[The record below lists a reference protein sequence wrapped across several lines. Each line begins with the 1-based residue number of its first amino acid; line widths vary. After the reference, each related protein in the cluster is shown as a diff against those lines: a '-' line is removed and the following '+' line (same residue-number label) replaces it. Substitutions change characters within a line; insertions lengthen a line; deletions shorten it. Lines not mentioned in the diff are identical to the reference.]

1 MQGSAA
7 ATDTAQT
14 AYRCHMNK
22 LLLSLL
28 VVVASASV
36 SAQTPLEAAVA
47 AYQSGDFTQAR
58 SAFMQL
64 SANGVPAADYN
75 LAVMHLKREMPAAS
89 DREALRLMTR
99 AAEAGF
105 VTAMVGLAELYELG
119 RAGLKVDLAQS
130 VLWSRRA
137 AEAGSVDAQVDV
149 ATAHYLGRGAAK
161 DLALAARWYRIAA
174 QRGDVGAMFITATLY
189 ESGEG
194 VGRDLAEARYW
205 YAAAARNGEP
215 GADLKVRE
223 LDAKLAKPA
232 S

>member
-1 MQGSAA
+1 MKKL
-7 ATDTAQT
+7 
-14 AYRCHMNK
+14 CLI
-22 LLLSLL
+22 LLLALTGL
-28 VVVASASV
+28 PTL
-36 SAQTPLEAAVA
+36 AQTPLESAVA
-47 AYQSGDFTQAR
+47 AYQRGDLTQAR

-64 SANGVPAADYN
+64 SAKGVPAADYN

-89 DREALRLMTR
+89 DREALRLMTC

-105 VTAMVGLAELYELG
+105 VTAMVGLAELHELG
-119 RAGLKVDLAQS
+119 RAGLKVNLAQS

-161 DLALAARWYRIAA
+161 DVAVAARWYRLAA
-174 QRGDVGAMFITATLY
+174 QRGDVGAMYIIASFY

-194 VGRDLAEARYW
+194 VERDLAEARYW

-215 GADLKVRE
+215 GADLKAKA
-223 LDAKLAKPA
+223 LDAKLGKPA